1 MYIDIVPNRNSPPA
15 VLLRESHREGKKVVK
30 RTIANLSHLHP
41 LRVEALRRA
50 LKGDFD
56 QFAGEPVSGPI
67 FGILFVLKEICDQLG
82 IIRALGRGRLGRLIL
97 FLVVARLA
105 HQRSRLSAVRWA
117 EQHAVREVLSL
128 DSFDEDDLY
137 EALDQAAAWQ
147 EKIEARLYHDYLER
161 RGEGPTLFL
170 YDLTSTY
177 LEGERNELGEY
188 GYNRDDKRGKKQI
201 VVGLLT
207 DEEGEPLAIRIFSGN
222 TGDPKTVPE
231 QIEILRRQFEVES
244 VVFVGDGG
252 MVKSSG
258 KEALNERGFR
268 YITALTKP
276 QIRKLLKQ
284 DVIQL
289 GLFEQ
294 KVCEATADG
303 LRYILRK
310 NEAETRKEIHRM
322 EDKLQVLEEQLQARN
337 EKVAASERCKP
348 EAGLKAARK
357 KIAIFRLDSFVE
369 VRLEERRLVLEIDQA
384 AQEQALCLAGCY
396 VLETDV
402 SDELLDSERVHQAY
416 KNLSHLEQDW
426 RRMKTGHLQI
436 RPVYVRK
443 KSRTEGHVFV
453 CFLALKVLREL
464 ERRLK
469 SSSADSLKGW
479 TVNDALTCLGRLCMN
494 LYPLKD
500 GQEIPLTPNPD
511 AQQTDLL
518 AALNVSLPQSIHRC
532 TQKNKA

>member
-1 MYIDIVPNRNSPPA
+1 MYIDIVPNRKSPPA

-56 QFAGEPVSGPI
+56 QFAGEPVCGPI
-67 FGILFVLKEICDQLG
+67 FGILFALKEICDQQG
-82 IIRALGRGRLGRLIL
+82 ILRALGRGRLGRLIL
-97 FLVVARLA
+97 FLVIARVA

-128 DSFDEDDLY
+128 ESFDEDDLY
-137 EALDQAAAWQ
+137 EALDEAAVRQ
-147 EKIEARLYHDYLER
+147 EKIETHLYRSYLKR
-161 RGEGPTLFL
+161 RGTGPTLFL

-177 LEGERNELGEY
+177 LEGEQNELGEY
-188 GYNRDDKRGKKQI
+188 GYNRDDKRGKRQI

-231 QIEILRRQFEVES
+231 QVEILRRQFEVES

-252 MVKSSG
+252 MVKRSG
-258 KEALNERGFR
+258 KEALNERGFH
-268 YITALTKP
+268 YITALSKP
-276 QIRKLLKQ
+276 QIRRLLKRE
-284 DVIQL
+284 VIQL
-289 GLFEQ
+289 GLFEE

-310 NEAETRKEIHRM
+310 NEAEARKEIHRM
-322 EDKLQVLEEQLQARN
+322 EDKLRVLKEQLEARN
-337 EKVAASERCKP
+337 EKVAASDRCQP

-357 KIAIFRLDSFVE
+357 RITLFRLDSFVD
-369 VRLEERRLVLEIDQA
+369 VRLEERMLVLEIDQA
-384 AQEQALCLAGCY
+384 AQEHALCLAGCY

-402 SDELLDSERVHQAY
+402 PDELLDSEQVHQAY
-416 KNLSHLEQDW
+416 KNLSQVERDW

-436 RPVYVRK
+436 RPVFVRK

-464 ERRLK
+464 ERRLT
-469 SSSADSLKGW
+469 STSADSLKGW
-479 TVNDALTCLGRLCMN
+479 TVNDALNCLGRLNMN
-494 LYPLKD
+494 LYTLKD
-500 GQEIPLTPNPD
+500 GQQIPLTPNPD
-511 AQQTDLL
+511 AQQKDLL
-518 AALNVSLPQSIHRC
+518 NALNVSLPQSIHKC
-532 TQKNKA
+532 TQKSKA